1 MRLNMAQ
8 KKLKNFFKTFLT
20 KDRIFQNKQVLQ
32 SNYLPENILHRDDQ
46 INLLASILAPA
57 LNFEKP
63 SNVFIYGKTGTG
75 KTVSANYTTDNLL
88 DVAKDQSMPM
98 KKIYINCKLK
108 RVADTEYRLIATL
121 IKEFSDISV
130 PFTGLP
136 TDEVYR
142 IFYEILDKERMMLII
157 ILDEIDQLVRKTGDE
172 FLYNLT
178 RINAD
183 LKNSVISLIGI
194 SNDLLF
200 VDNLDARIKSSL
212 GEEELVFPPYD
223 ATQIQD
229 ILRERSMK
237 AFTQGSVKDGVIE
250 KCAAL
255 AAREHGDAR
264 RAIDLLRIAGELA
277 ERDNKDG
284 LSLEYIDKAQQK
296 IESDRVFDVVST
308 QPKHFQ
314 AVLFS
319 IICSTSNSPKRGF
332 VSSGTVYDEY
342 VEVCEKAGIR
352 PLTQRRVSSI
362 IAELDM
368 LGLINANVI
377 SRGRGGRTKEIKQSI
392 PPSLLGKVTEILKKS
407 LGF

>member
-1 MRLNMAQ
+1 MAQ

-32 SNYLPENILHRDDQ
+32 SNYLPENILHRDNQ

>member
-1 MRLNMAQ
+1 MAQ
-8 KKLKNFFKTFLT
+8 KKLKNFFKAFLT
-20 KDRIFQNKQVLQ
+20 KDRIFNNKQVLQ
-32 SNYLPENILHRDDQ
+32 ANYCPENILHRDEQ

-75 KTVSANYTTDNLL
+75 KTVSANYTVENLL
-88 DVAKDQSMPM
+88 DVAQEQNMPIR
-98 KKIYINCKLK
+98 KIYINCKLK

-121 IKEFSDISV
+121 IKEFSNISV

-142 IFYEILDKERMMLII
+142 IFYEILDKKRVMLII

-229 ILRERSMK
+229 ILRERANE
-237 AFTQGSVKDGVIE
+237 AFREGAVQDGVIE
-250 KCAAL
+250 KCSAL

-277 ERDNKDG
+277 ERDNKDS
-284 LSLEYIDKAQQK
+284 LSIEYIDNAQHK
-296 IESDRVFDVVST
+296 IESDRVFDIVST

-319 IICSTSNSPKRGF
+319 IISSTSNSHKKGF
-332 VSSGTVYDEY
+332 VSSGAVYDEY
-342 VEVCEKAGIR
+342 VEVCGRTGIR

-392 PPSLLGKVTEILKKS
+392 PPSLLGKVTDILKKS